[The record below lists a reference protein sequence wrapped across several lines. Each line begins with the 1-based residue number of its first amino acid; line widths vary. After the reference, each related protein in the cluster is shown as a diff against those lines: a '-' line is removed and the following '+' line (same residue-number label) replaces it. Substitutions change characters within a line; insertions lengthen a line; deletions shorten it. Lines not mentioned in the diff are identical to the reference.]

1 MSTPADRRR
10 SAGRSL
16 LASLLSVAL
25 ALGGATLV
33 LGCSGGTTTT
43 GGAVGVATAA
53 PSMPGPAMTPT
64 TPVLPP
70 AATEPAATTPKP
82 ANQSH
87 THDGMAHGLTT
98 VQLDASWTARPAY
111 VRDNGA
117 AISEAYAFA
126 LADPVP
132 LESMPCYCGCVATD
146 HRSNLDCFFRQRAT
160 GADPL
165 VFEEHASYC
174 GICIDTALL
183 TKHRLAEGA
192 TLTRIRAEVDSTIGS
207 NGVEGT
213 HTALPPA
220 A

>member
-1 MSTPADRRR
+1 MSAPILRRR

-33 LGCSGGTTTT
+33 LGCSSGTPKT
-43 GGAVGVATAA
+43 GSAVGVATAA
-53 PSMPGPAMTPT
+53 PSMPGHTMAPATS
-64 TPVLPP
+64 
-70 AATEPAATTPKP
+70 EPASATPEPVT
-82 ANQSH
+82 QSH
-87 THDGMAHGLTT
+87 THDGMAHGMTT
-98 VQLDASWTARPAY
+98 AQLDESWSARPAY

-126 LADPVP
+126 LTVPVP
-132 LESMPCYCGCVATD
+132 LESMPCYCGCVAMD
-146 HRSNLDCFFRQRAT
+146 HRSNLDCFFKPRAT
-160 GADPL
+160 GSDPL
-165 VFEEHASYC
+165 VFEEHASFC

-192 TLTRIRAEVDSTIGS
+192 SLAQIRAEVDSTIGN

-213 HTALPPA
+213 HTALPPVA
-220 A
+220 